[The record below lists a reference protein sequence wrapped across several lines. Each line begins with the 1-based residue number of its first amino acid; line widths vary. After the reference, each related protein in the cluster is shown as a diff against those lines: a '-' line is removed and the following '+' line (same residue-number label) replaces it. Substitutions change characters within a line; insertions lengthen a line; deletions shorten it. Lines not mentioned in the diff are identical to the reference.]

1 MKRILSLNQLSE
13 RTNRVHNFWSV
24 PAVESQKSA
33 EDRQKKEKLNDS
45 CGFIVLQTPSVKVHK
60 KGKKKKEADIQS
72 SRSNPHI
79 HSQSHICFFSRRK
92 RAWKMN
98 IYGVIQ
104 GNGDIH
110 RIIQTRVD
118 SILLRAK
125 RKKRSCQLPTF
136 RFNRETTQVNRY
148 YFFKSLCNIQ
158 QCISRRQDQDKF
170 YRAIFETKQNEKKKC
185 ELVNERCNDKKVH
198 LIVQFMVP
206 CGYQEMV

>member
-1 MKRILSLNQLSE
+1 M
-13 RTNRVHNFWSV
+13 

-60 KGKKKKEADIQS
+60 KGKKKNEADIQS

-79 HSQSHICFFSRRK
+79 HSQSYICIFSRRK

-110 RIIQTRVD
+110 RIKQTRVD

-125 RKKRSCQLPTF
+125 RKKKKLSIT
-136 RFNRETTQVNRY
+136 
-148 YFFKSLCNIQ
+148 YFP
-158 QCISRRQDQDKF
+158 
-170 YRAIFETKQNEKKKC
+170 
-185 ELVNERCNDKKVH
+185 V
-198 LIVQFMVP
+198 
-206 CGYQEMV
+206 